1 VQPWRCNNHTK
12 CKALLE
18 QHGSSTFKELRPHTC
33 ANKGPH
39 AELKHRM
46 YSEIKQK
53 ATELS
58 DEVRKTPS
66 SRLVNPIARKY
77 FEESVKLLQ
86 SGEVPFVLRKQTTER
101 VCNRARPRAAHP
113 TDPFFKPD
121 PDHLP
126 KEEKFLQREVPVGK
140 KHRHLI
146 FATSQQLEIARHCKR
161 FYLDGTFRLAKK
173 PFLQLFSIHGFIR
186 SGQDMVQLPLAYIL
200 MTRRKHGDYAKV
212 FTSLI
217 FCFIFKTKKTFFVT
231 GIQSNEG
238 IAGKGVGGRRNC
250 C

>member
-1 VQPWRCNNHTK
+1 MQPWRCNNHTK

-18 QHGSSTFKELRPHTC
+18 QHGTSTYKEIRPHTC
-33 ANKGPH
+33 ENKGPH

-46 YSEIKQK
+46 YADIKQK

-77 FEESVKLLQ
+77 FEESVKLLEP
-86 SGEVPFVLRKQTTER
+86 GEVPLVLRKQTTER
-101 VCNRARPRAAHP
+101 VCNRARPRAVHP
-113 TDPFFKPD
+113 TDPFFTPD

-140 KHRHLI
+140 KHRHLV
-146 FATSQQLEIARHCKR
+146 FATSQQLEIARGCKR
-161 FYLDGTFRLAKK
+161 LYLDGTFRLAKK

-186 SGQDMVQLPLAYIL
+186 SGEDMVQLPLFYIL
-200 MTRRKHGDYAKV
+200 MTRRKIADYTKV
-212 FTSLI
+212 CTFILYFLLFKIITTIFLNSLYRYSEQLRS
-217 FCFIFKTKKTFFVT
+217 CLAR
-231 GIQSNEG
+231 S
-238 IAGKGVGGRRNC
+238 
-250 C
+250 